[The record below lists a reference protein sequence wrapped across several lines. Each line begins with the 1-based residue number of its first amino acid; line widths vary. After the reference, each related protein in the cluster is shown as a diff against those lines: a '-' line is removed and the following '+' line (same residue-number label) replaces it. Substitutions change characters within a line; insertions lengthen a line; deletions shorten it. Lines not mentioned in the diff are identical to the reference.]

1 MGVRAGGAPGGP
13 DPAQLLAAAYLIAD
27 RNIDPGKVAVAA
39 GDAVAV
45 IDLDHIAIAALASGL
60 EDRAASGRIGDL
72 ALLAIDVHPGMELI
86 TAGAERVA
94 AKTEFI
100 IYLA

>member
-1 MGVRAGGAPGGP
+1 MEVRAGGAPGGP
-13 DPAQLLAAAYLIAD
+13 DRAQLIAAAYLIAD

-72 ALLAIDVHPGMELI
+72 ALLAIDVHPGMDFI
-86 TAGAERVA
+86 TAGAARGA
-94 AKTEFI
+94 AETGI
-100 IYLA
+100 INC